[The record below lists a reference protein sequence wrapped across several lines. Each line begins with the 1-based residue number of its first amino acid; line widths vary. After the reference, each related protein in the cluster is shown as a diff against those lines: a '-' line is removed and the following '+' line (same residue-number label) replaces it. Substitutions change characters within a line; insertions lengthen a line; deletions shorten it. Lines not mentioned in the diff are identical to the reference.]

1 MLLRSLGSLCKLSC
15 IIIISFVLCITVY
28 VHIYM
33 GIAQACPNNNY
44 ACVHKTCVPKCN
56 FVQVPVQWV
65 HICGVNVYL
74 SV

>member
-15 IIIISFVLCITVY
+15 IIISFVLYITVF
-28 VHIYM
+28 VW
-33 GIAQACPNNNY
+33 IAQACPNNNY
-44 ACVHKTCVPKCN
+44 ACVYKTYYTCVPKCN